1 MTKPGKTRKTDK
13 KPAGNYSLHKKP
25 PKKTKRKTMKS
36 KRKYA
41 GGRGGGRGVIGRARH
56 KETMKAV
63 REAAREAAAAAKAA
77 EEDEAAAA
85 AAEDEEDTQPLLGHD
100 NSKHPHPKAPVIT
113 TLVGGVAAV
122 GVAAVGVLALV
133 YISSNK

>member
-13 KPAGNYSLHKKP
+13 N
-25 PKKTKRKTMKS
+25 TKSNRKNKS
-36 KRKYA
+36 KNRINMK
-41 GGRGGGRGVIGRARH
+41 GGNRTQGPRAR
-56 KETMKAV
+56 KKAKNQ
-63 REAAREAAAAAKAA
+63 EFHAKMIDNSRASYNKLSTNNGPP
-77 EEDEAAAA
+77 
-85 AAEDEEDTQPLLGHD
+85 TQPLLGPD

-122 GVAAVGVLALV
+122 GVLALV